1 MKDKL
6 LRDIELKLS
15 LQFPAEQ
22 REKVMQCVIS
32 CLNDYDV
39 TERVTDLTVRH
50 EDINER
56 ILKRYVACIR
66 IDGKAESTIKQYV
79 RTLVKLAE
87 LIGKPYTE
95 MSAYDIRYFL
105 GDIKERGAKNSH
117 VENQRSYIATFFQW
131 MLDEEMIRK
140 NPCAK
145 VKTIKVESEIR
156 KPFSAVEIDRL
167 RSVCSRPLDR
177 AVIET
182 LLSSG
187 LRREEMCNLKV
198 SDVDLDKRILTVR
211 HGKGGKDRVV
221 YISDVAEEHIKI
233 YLDKRRI
240 ESDVLF
246 VSKNTGTKYT
256 PGGVLEL
263 VMRIGA
269 KAQVDGVHPHRFR
282 RTFASEMYRRGM
294 DINTISKLMGHTNI
308 ATTQRYIYTASDQ
321 LQAEYKKYS
330 A

>member
-15 LQFPAEQ
+15 LQFPQEQ
-22 REKVMQCVIS
+22 REKAMQCVIT

-79 RTLVKLAE
+79 RTLLKLAE

-105 GDIKERGAKNSH
+105 GDIKQRGSKNSH
-117 VENQRSYIATFFQW
+117 IENQRSYVSTFFQW
-131 MLDEEMIRK
+131 MFDEEMIRK

-145 VKTIKVESEIR
+145 VKTIKVEKEIR
-156 KPFSAVEIDRL
+156 MPFSAVEIDRMRL
-167 RSVCSRPLDR
+167 ACSRPLDR

-187 LRREEMCNLKV
+187 LRREELCNLEV

-211 HGKGGKDRVV
+211 HGKGGKDRVA
-221 YISDVAEEHIKI
+221 YISDVAAEHIKI
-233 YLDKRRI
+233 YLDKRKI
-240 ESDVLF
+240 ESEVLF
-246 VSKNTGTKYT
+246 VSPASGSKYT
-256 PGGVLEL
+256 PGGMLEL
-263 VMRIGA
+263 VVRIGT
-269 KAQVDGVHPHRFR
+269 KAQVDGAHPHRFR
-282 RTFASEMYRRGM
+282 RTFATEMFRRGM
-294 DINTISKLMGHTNI
+294 DINAISKLMGHSNI
-308 ATTQRYIYTASDQ
+308 ATTQRYIYTADDQ

>member
-1 MKDKL
+1 
-6 LRDIELKLS
+6 
-15 LQFPAEQ
+15 
-22 REKVMQCVIS
+22 MQQAS
-32 CLNDYDV
+32 
-39 TERVTDLTVRH
+39 
-50 EDINER
+50 
-56 ILKRYVACIR
+56 
-66 IDGKAESTIKQYV
+66 
-79 RTLVKLAE
+79 
-87 LIGKPYTE
+87 
-95 MSAYDIRYFL
+95 
-105 GDIKERGAKNSH
+105 
-117 VENQRSYIATFFQW
+117 
-131 MLDEEMIRK
+131 
-140 NPCAK
+140 
-145 VKTIKVESEIR
+145 
-156 KPFSAVEIDRL
+156 
-167 RSVCSRPLDR
+167 DR

-221 YISDVAEEHIKI
+221 YISDVAAEHIKI